1 MDSELLKKTYPY
13 QKLIVENIKFV
24 SRALKYATRD
34 MINFAKE
41 AYEWLADFKLGIKQA
56 DSVATFRMDE
66 SEERIKRI
74 QKRIKHYHQLQIS
87 RNIETREIELSKEF
101 INTTISVK

>member
-1 MDSELLKKTYPY
+1 MDSELFKKTYPY

-41 AYEWLADFKLGIKQA
+41 AYEWLGLEQARNPKATVIKKA
-56 DSVATFRMDE
+56 YYDRSKILHPDKGGDE
-66 SEERIKRI
+66 KVFTDIVNAYDAIMK
-74 QKRIKHYHQLQIS
+74 YHGWN
-87 RNIETREIELSKEF
+87 R
-101 INTTISVK
+101 

>member
-1 MDSELLKKTYPY
+1 MDLELFKKTDPY
-13 QKLIVENIKFV
+13 QKRIVENIKFV

-56 DSVATFRMDE
+56 DSVATFRKKE

-74 QKRIKHYHQLQIS
+74 QKRINYYHQLHIS
-87 RNIETREIELSKEF
+87 RNIETREIELSEVF